1 MRGCKALLLGE
12 GGKEMITIVKRPKL
26 ASALILIE
34 AMIAMAVLAIAALG
48 VLSHQYHAAAH
59 ARIARAQITGTRT
72 AQLLLEDWKSTGG
85 SEEYD
90 VTTLGLGFSSRLPI
104 PSLWSQG
111 RGQGLGSPLHNS
123 AHPVIVDDLPMLV
136 VLRWQDVA
144 HDTITEVKLR
154 QLTVIV
160 RFGETDDKGN
170 LTFSENYMENIPPII
185 LTTYARVDAS
195 SG

>member
-1 MRGCKALLLGE
+1 LFGE
-12 GGKEMITIVKRPKL
+12 GGREMITTVKRSKL

-34 AMIAMAVLAIAALG
+34 VMIAMVVLGIAALG
-48 VLSHQYHAAAH
+48 VLSHQYHAAVH
-59 ARIARAQITGTRT
+59 ARIARAQITGMRT

-85 SEEYD
+85 SEDYD
-90 VTTLGLGFSSRLPI
+90 VATLGLGFSSRLSI
-104 PSLWSQG
+104 PPQWSQG
-111 RGQGLGSPLHNS
+111 QGQGLGSPLHDS
-123 AHPVIVDDLPMLV
+123 AHSVIVDDLPMLM

-160 RFGETDDKGN
+160 KLGEIDAHGD
-170 LTFSENYMENIPPII
+170 LVFSESYLENIPPII

-195 SG
+195 GG